1 MIIATC
7 FYGAMFAGVFSNH
20 TDIAPNFA
28 GLLMGMTNMCATV
41 PGFLVPALVGS
52 LTDGV
57 EPGLAPWHTVFYMT
71 SGLLIL
77 EFFVFTFFAS
87 SEEQFWNNLPAAE
100 SSRVEN
106 NDELLLS

>member
-57 EPGLAPWHTVFYMT
+57 PGLAPWHTVFYMT
-71 SGLLIL
+71 SSLLLL

-87 SEEQFWNNLPAAE
+87 SEEQFWNLPAE
-100 SSRVEN
+100 SSKVEN
-106 NDELLLS
+106 NEELLLS